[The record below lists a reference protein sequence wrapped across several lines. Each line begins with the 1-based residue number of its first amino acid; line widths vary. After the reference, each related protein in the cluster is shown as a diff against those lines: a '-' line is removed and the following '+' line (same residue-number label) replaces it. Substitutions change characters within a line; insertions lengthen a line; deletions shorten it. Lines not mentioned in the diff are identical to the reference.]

1 MDDSAPATERDA
13 RDARDA
19 SYMSRALELAENGW
33 GQTAPN
39 PMVGAVVVRD
49 GEIVGE
55 GFHARYGEAH
65 AEVNALRAAGDR
77 ARGATL
83 YVSLEPCAHVGKTP
97 PCTGAIVAAGVSRVV
112 AAVRDP
118 SPIARGGVET
128 LRTAGILVDVGVERE
143 HALEL
148 NAPFFHAHASDRPWV
163 TLKLALSGDG
173 AIADLS
179 GTQRW
184 ITGAE
189 SRREV
194 HRLRANADAIAVG
207 VGTVLADD
215 PSLTV
220 RDVPPPRL
228 APRRVIF
235 DARLRTPI
243 AAHVVRSALDVPTIF
258 VTSADVPAE
267 RRLAL
272 ERAGVEVLAA
282 DGLQDALAALRGHG
296 IRALFCEG
304 GARLAGSM
312 LGAGL
317 VDRLAIFQ
325 SPMLI
330 GPNRLGA
337 FDFAPPRFEESL
349 STLPVVTR
357 RGFGEDELTVYA
369 LREVPC
375 SLD

>member
-13 RDARDA
+13 R
-19 SYMSRALELAENGW
+19 YMRRALELAEHGW

-49 GEIVGE
+49 HEVVGE
-55 GFHARYGEAH
+55 GFHASYGEAH
-65 AEVNALRAAGDR
+65 AEVNALHAAGER

-97 PCTGAIVAAGVSRVV
+97 PCTGAIVAAGVARVV
-112 AAVRDP
+112 AGVRDP
-118 SPIARGGVET
+118 SPVARGGVET
-128 LRTAGILVDVGVERE
+128 LRAAGVSVDVGVERE

-148 NAPFFHAHASDRPWV
+148 NAPFFNAHASDRPWV
-163 TLKLALSGDG
+163 MLKLGVSADG

-179 GTQRW
+179 GTRRW
-184 ITGAE
+184 ITGPE
-189 SRREV
+189 SRVEV
-194 HRLRANADAIAVG
+194 HRMRANADAIAVG

-220 RDVPPPRL
+220 RDSPPPRVT
-228 APRRVIF
+228 PRRVIF
-235 DARLRTPI
+235 DARLRTPT
-243 AAHVVRSALDVPTIF
+243 AANVVRSAIDVPTIF
-258 VTSADVPAE
+258 VTSPGAPDE

-272 ERAGVEVLAA
+272 ERAGVEVVVA
-282 DGLQDALAALRGHG
+282 DGLQDALAALRRHG

-304 GARLAGSM
+304 GARLAGSL
-312 LGAGL
+312 LGASL

-330 GPNRLGA
+330 GPNGLGA

-357 RGFGEDELTVYA
+357 RAFGEDELTVYA

>member
-1 MDDSAPATERDA
+1 MTDGRDVH
-13 RDARDA
+13 
-19 SYMSRALELAENGW
+19 YMRRALTLAERGW

-49 GEIVGE
+49 DEVVGE

-97 PCTGAIVAAGVSRVV
+97 PCTGAIIAAGISRVV

-118 SPIARGGVET
+118 SPVARGGVEA
-128 LRTAGILVDVGVERE
+128 LRAAAIATEIGVERE
-143 HALEL
+143 RALEL
-148 NAPFFHAHASDRPWV
+148 NAPFFNAHASDRPWV
-163 TLKLALSGDG
+163 TLKLAISADG

-184 ITGAE
+184 ITGPE
-189 SRREV
+189 SRAEV
-194 HRLRANADAIAVG
+194 HRMRANADAVAVG

-220 RDVPPPRL
+220 RDAPPPRV
-228 APRRVIF
+228 APRRVVF
-235 DARLRTPI
+235 DSRLRTP
-243 AAHVVRSALDVPTIF
+243 AAANVARTALEIPTI
-258 VTSADVPAE
+258 VVAQNNAAGE
-267 RRLAL
+267 RRAAL
-272 ERAGVEVLAA
+272 ERAGVEVIVANDLAE
-282 DGLQDALAALRGHG
+282 GLVALRSRG
-296 IRALFCEG
+296 IRSLFCEG

-312 LGAGL
+312 LAAGL

-325 SPMLI
+325 SQMLI
-330 GPNRLGA
+330 GHDRLGA
-337 FDFAPPRFEESL
+337 FEFAPPNFENGL
-349 STLPVVTR
+349 TKQPVVLR
-357 RGFGEDELTVYA
+357 RAFGDDELTTYA

-375 SLD
+375 LLD

>member
-1 MDDSAPATERDA
+1 MDDSAPATE
-13 RDARDA
+13 RDA
-19 SYMSRALELAENGW
+19 SYMSRALELAEQGW

-65 AEVNALRAAGDR
+65 AEVNALHAAGDH

-97 PCTGAIVAAGVSRVV
+97 PCTGAIIAAGVSRVV

-118 SPIARGGVET
+118 SPVARGGIET
-128 LRTAGILVDVGVERE
+128 LRAAGILADVGVQRE

-148 NAPFFHAHASDRPWV
+148 NAAFFNAHASERPWL
-163 TLKLALSGDG
+163 TLKLGVSADG

-179 GTQRW
+179 GMQRW
-184 ITGAE
+184 ITGPE
-189 SRREV
+189 SRAEV
-194 HRLRANADAIAVG
+194 HWMRANADAIGVG
-207 VGTVLADD
+207 AGTVLADD

-220 RDVPPPRL
+220 RNAPPPRV

-235 DARLRTPI
+235 DSRLRTPTG
-243 AAHVVRSALDVPTIF
+243 ANVVRTALDVPTIF
-258 VTSADVPAE
+258 VTSAKATVE
-267 RRLAL
+267 RRVAL
-272 ERAGVEVLAA
+272 ERAGAEVVVAN
-282 DGLQDALAALRGHG
+282 GLEDALASLRHLG

-349 STLPVVTR
+349 STLPVVRR
-357 RGFGEDELTVYA
+357 RGFGEDELTIYA

>member
-1 MDDSAPATERDA
+1 
-13 RDARDA
+13 
-19 SYMSRALELAENGW
+19 
-33 GQTAPN
+33 
-39 PMVGAVVVRD
+39 MVGAVVVRD

-65 AEVNALRAAGDR
+65 AEVNALHAAGDH

-97 PCTGAIVAAGVSRVV
+97 PCTGAIIAAGVSRVV

-118 SPIARGGVET
+118 SPVARGGIET
-128 LRTAGILVDVGVERE
+128 LRAAGILADVGVQRE

-148 NAPFFHAHASDRPWV
+148 NAAFFNAHASERPWL
-163 TLKLALSGDG
+163 TLKLGVSADG

-179 GTQRW
+179 GMR
-184 ITGAE
+184 
-189 SRREV
+189 V
-194 HRLRANADAIAVG
+194 
-207 VGTVLADD
+207 
-215 PSLTV
+215 
-220 RDVPPPRL
+220 

-235 DARLRTPI
+235 DSRLRTPTG
-243 AAHVVRSALDVPTIF
+243 ANVVRTALDVPTIF
-258 VTSADVPAE
+258 VTSAKATVE
-267 RRLAL
+267 RRVAL
-272 ERAGVEVLAA
+272 ERAGAEVVVAN
-282 DGLQDALAALRGHG
+282 GLEDALASLRHLG

-349 STLPVVTR
+349 STLPVVRR
-357 RGFGEDELTVYA
+357 RGFGEDELTIYA

>member
-1 MDDSAPATERDA
+1 MDDSAA
-13 RDARDA
+13 RDER
-19 SYMSRALELAENGW
+19 YMRRALELAEKGW

-49 GEIVGE
+49 DVVVGE

-77 ARGATL
+77 ARDATL

-97 PCTGAIVAAGVSRVV
+97 PCTGAIIAAGISRVV

-118 SPIARGGVET
+118 GPIARGGVEALRGADIEVT
-128 LRTAGILVDVGVERE
+128 LGVERE
-143 HALEL
+143 RALEI
-148 NAPFFHAHASDRPWV
+148 NAPFFNAHASDRPWV
-163 TLKLALSGDG
+163 VLKLALSADG

-179 GTQRW
+179 GVQRW
-184 ITGAE
+184 ITGPQ

-194 HRLRANADAIAVG
+194 HRMRANADAVAVG
-207 VGTVLADD
+207 VGTLLADD

-220 RDVPPPRL
+220 RDASSPRV

-235 DARLRTPI
+235 DSRLRTPI
-243 AAHVVRSALDVPTIF
+243 AANVVRTALDVPTVF
-258 VTSADVPAE
+258 VASADAPVNSRA
-267 RRLAL
+267 AL
-272 ERAGVEVLAA
+272 ERAGAEIIVATDLP
-282 DGLQDALAALRGHG
+282 AALVSLREHG
-296 IRALFCEG
+296 IRSLFCEG

-312 LGAGL
+312 LAAGV

-325 SPMLI
+325 SQMLI
-330 GPNRLGA
+330 GGNRLGA
-337 FDFAPPRFEESL
+337 FDFAPPGFEARL
-349 STLPVVTR
+349 PQLPVVTR
-357 RGFGEDELTVYA
+357 QGFGDDELTIYA

>member
-1 MDDSAPATERDA
+1 MVDSAASSGRDA
-13 RDARDA
+13 Q
-19 SYMSRALELAENGW
+19 YMRRALELAEQGW

-49 GEIVGE
+49 AVVVGE
-55 GFHARYGEAH
+55 GFHPRYGEAH

-97 PCTGAIVAAGVSRVV
+97 PCTGAIIAAGIARVV

-118 SPIARGGVET
+118 SPVARGGVEA
-128 LRTAGILVDVGVERE
+128 LRAAGILVDVGVERE
-143 HALEL
+143 AALEL
-148 NAPFFHAHASDRPWV
+148 NAPFFNAHASDRPWV
-163 TLKLALSGDG
+163 TLKLAVSADG

-184 ITGAE
+184 ITGPE
-189 SRREV
+189 SRAEV
-194 HRLRANADAIAVG
+194 HRMRANADAVAVG
-207 VGTVLADD
+207 VGTVLGDD

-220 RDVPPPRL
+220 RDAPAPRV

-235 DARLRTPI
+235 DSRLRTPL
-243 AAHVVRSALDVPTIF
+243 AANVVRTALEIPTIF
-258 VTSADVPAE
+258 VAAPKAPASS
-267 RRLAL
+267 RATL
-272 ERAGVEVLAA
+272 ERAGADVIVANDLAS
-282 DGLQDALAALRGHG
+282 ALAQLRSRGV
-296 IRALFCEG
+296 RSVFSEG
-304 GARLAGSM
+304 GARLAGSL

-325 SPMLI
+325 SQMLI
-330 GPNRLGA
+330 GRDRLGA
-337 FDFAPPRFEESL
+337 FEFAPHGFEEGL
-349 STLPVVTR
+349 AKLPVVTR
-357 RGFGEDELTVYA
+357 RAFGDDELTVYA